1 MTSLS
6 GPGWILFCLYY
17 TGLSGACHWTAGQ
30 NDRVYLLHLIKTLRE
45 ERRGE
50 DGPRPH
56 FSRRSLKILPIS
68 DILKAKTI
76 RSQMKGG
83 GVVSGRNRGK
93 YWSTSMLKR
102 RGWTNELIRELLPKP
117 HYFPSDGHPIRVWSK
132 EDVRQAENSPEF
144 IGRSGDRKGA
154 QGGPAVPTPEAKKA
168 CAALARA
175 WEGAGKDGT
184 APWLLAGHYH
194 SAILERLP
202 AAAKGG
208 GLRPSQATAWL
219 SEFLALEQRCDSKR
233 LPEILKNFLR
243 AGGWLGRSSGQDLA
257 ERVLER
263 YPQVLCQAATQV
275 ITVFT
280 SAQPEADLSAMLA
293 AEGFPDAQLLTE
305 GLGTVWSVWY
315 VPQAIRTSLS
325 LLIALNPK
333 DEYPRARAMHRRFI
347 LHLGGTNT
355 GKTYAGFQRLIRA
368 QTGIYLAPLRLLA
381 LEGQETLLDAGV
393 DCSLSTGEE
402 EDIREGDTH
411 LSATAEKLP
420 LEREYDV
427 AVIDECQMIA
437 DRERGYAW
445 TRAILG
451 VLAPEVHLCAA
462 PEARQILIQLI
473 ESCGDSCEVVEHR
486 RTTPL
491 ICMDHTIDYQR
502 VQPGDAL
509 ITFSKV
515 GVLSVAEDLRQSGKE
530 PAIIYGALPYST
542 RRKQMEGFLKGE
554 MEYIVST
561 DAIGMGLNLPI
572 RRVIFMETEKFDG
585 VERRELKPE
594 EIRQIAGRAGRFGMY
609 NRGFVGATQGLGLIR
624 AGLEAPIP
632 PIQHAVV
639 GFSDLVL
646 QVDFD
651 LLEVLTEWNRMPT
664 VEPYRK
670 LDISR
675 YISLI
680 SKMREMGFVLTREQ
694 ELRAANIPFD
704 ETEDALRELFFQF
717 LHRWQQGETIE
728 QPALPEEEPTL
739 PELEQ
744 YYRKLDLYFSFA
756 KAFDCP
762 VDEDR
767 LYDTREQV
775 ADEINEILLHRLRNN
790 IRFCA
795 RCGKALPLH
804 HRGRLCD
811 TCYHREKRGGGHS
824 WAQGRR

>member
-1 MTSLS
+1 MPRHR
-6 GPGWILFCLYY
+6 GRPP
-17 TGLSGACHWTAGQ
+17 
-30 NDRVYLLHLIKTLRE
+30 KTTPT
-45 ERRGE
+45 
-50 DGPRPH
+50 D
-56 FSRRSLKILPIS
+56 
-68 DILKAKTI
+68 AK
-76 RSQMKGG
+76 R
-83 GVVSGRNRGK
+83 
-93 YWSTSMLKR
+93 
-102 RGWTNELIRELLPKP
+102 
-117 HYFPSDGHPIRVWSK
+117 
-132 EDVRQAENSPEF
+132 
-144 IGRSGDRKGA
+144 
-154 QGGPAVPTPEAKKA
+154 
-168 CAALARA
+168 ARA
-175 WEGAGKDGT
+175 VLVQGWHAAKRDGS
-184 APWLLAGHYH
+184 APWLLAGYYH
-194 SAILERLP
+194 SAILSRFP
-202 AAAKGG
+202 APARGQD
-208 GLRPSQATAWL
+208 LRSSQATAWIG
-219 SEFLALEQRCDSKR
+219 EFLALERRCASKQ
-233 LPEILKNFLR
+233 LPEIMKNFIR
-243 AGGWLGRSSGQDLA
+243 AGSWLGAHPDHPLA
-257 ERVLER
+257 EEVQAR
-263 YPQVLCQAATQV
+263 YSRALLSASRQV
-275 ITVFT
+275 IADFT
-280 SAQPEADLSAMLA
+280 SAQPEADVESLLRAK
-293 AEGFPDAQLLTE
+293 GFPASQLFRE

-333 DEYPRARAMHRRFI
+333 DEYPEARAMHRRFI

-368 QTGIYLAPLRLLA
+368 RTGVYLAPLRLLA
-381 LEGQETLLDAGV
+381 LEAQETLLDAGV

-402 EDIREGDTH
+402 EDFREGDTH
-411 LSATAEKLP
+411 LAATAEKLD
-420 LEREYDV
+420 LKRRYEA

-437 DRERGYAW
+437 DPQRGYAW

-462 PEARQILIQLI
+462 PEAKDLLIRLI
-473 ESCGDSCEVVEHR
+473 ESCGDSVEVEVHQ

-491 ICMDHTIDYQR
+491 ICMSHTVDYER

-515 GVLSVAEDLRQSGKE
+515 GVLSVAEDLRQSGRE

-542 RRKQMEGFLKGE
+542 RRKQMEGFLAGD

-572 RRVIFMETEKFDG
+572 RRIIFMETEKFDG

-594 EIRQIAGRAGRFGMY
+594 EIKQIAGRAGRFGMY
-609 NRGFVGATQGLGLIR
+609 NRGFVGATQNLPAIQ
-624 AGLEAPIP
+624 AGLEAVVP
-632 PIQHAVV
+632 PLEYAVA

-651 LLEVLTEWNRMPT
+651 LLEVLTQWNQMPT

-670 LDISR
+670 LDITR
-675 YISLI
+675 YISII

-704 ETEDALRELFFQF
+704 ETEDALRDLFFQF
-717 LHRWQQGETIE
+717 LHRWQRGEPIE
-728 QPALPEEEPTL
+728 QPGLGEDEPTL

-744 YYRKLDLYFSFA
+744 FYRKLDLYFSFA

-767 LYDTREQV
+767 LYDSRERV
-775 ADEINEILLHRLRNN
+775 ADEINEILLHRLRSN

-811 TCYHREKRGGGHS
+811 TCF
-824 WAQGRR
+824 RRDRKDRPRTYGQRRV